1 MDNSL
6 CRELFKLSRMGVL
19 NMSLSPSRQDL
30 QAQIEK
36 AIHIIRQFD
45 GAVVALSA
53 GVDSSLVAALA
64 CKALGDRVVAVTA
77 VSESLAPGEI
87 EIAEKT
93 ARHIGIRHIVV
104 ATDEVHNA
112 SYAANP
118 SNRCYYCKDTLYREL
133 RRQADRFEFEAI
145 LDGTQINDL
154 LDTRPGLLAAKEA
167 GVRSP
172 LAEAGFSKKD
182 VRETARLFGLEVWDK
197 PAMPCLS
204 SRIPHG
210 EEITVEKLSEVGQ
223 AESAVKRLSGA
234 RDIRVRH
241 HGEVAAIEVS
251 QEELP
256 LFHRNGVMNRVKKEL
271 ELIGFTSITVGPR
284 KSPSKQDTA
293 ETEHDY
299 MLPIINTPNQ

>member
-1 MDNSL
+1 
-6 CRELFKLSRMGVL
+6 
-19 NMSLSPSRQDL
+19 MSLGPPRADL
-30 QAQIEK
+30 QVKIEK
-36 AIHIIRQFD
+36 AVHIIGQFN

-64 CKALGDRVVAVTA
+64 RKALGDRVAAVTA

-87 EIAEKT
+87 EIAKNT
-93 ARHIGIRHIVV
+93 AKRIGIRHIVV
-104 ATDEVHNA
+104 STDEVHNA

-118 SNRCYYCKDTLYREL
+118 TNRCYYCKDTLYREL
-133 RRQADRFEFEAI
+133 RRQADRSEFEAI
-145 LDGTQINDL
+145 LDGTQLDDL
-154 LDTRPGLLAAKEA
+154 GDTRPGLLAAKEA

-182 VRETARLFGLEVWDK
+182 VRETAHLFGLEVWDK

-210 EEITVEKLSEVGQ
+210 EQITVEKLSQVGQ
-223 AESAVKRLSGA
+223 AESTVKRLSGA

-241 HGEVAAIEVS
+241 HGEGAAIEVS

-256 LFHRNGVMNRVKKEL
+256 LFHRNGLMNRVKKEL
-271 ELIGFTSITVGPR
+271 GLIGFTSVTIGPR
-284 KSPSKQDTA
+284 KYSSRRDTVARGQD
-293 ETEHDY
+293 Y
-299 MLPIINTPNQ
+299 LLPIINPSNH

>member
-1 MDNSL
+1 
-6 CRELFKLSRMGVL
+6 L
-19 NMSLSPSRQDL
+19 NMSLSPASAGL
-30 QAQIEK
+30 QVKIDK
-36 AIHIIRQFD
+36 AVHIIGQFN

-64 CKALGDRVVAVTA
+64 RKALGDRVVAVTA

-87 EIAEKT
+87 EIAKKT
-93 ARHIGIRHIVV
+93 ARGIRIRHIVV
-104 ATDEVHNA
+104 TTDEVHNE
-112 SYAANP
+112 SYTANP

-133 RRQADRFEFEAI
+133 RRQADNSGLEAI
-145 LDGTQINDL
+145 LDGTQLDDL
-154 LDTRPGLLAAKEA
+154 GDTRPGLLAAKEA

-182 VRETARLFGLEVWDK
+182 VRETAHLLGLEVWDK

-210 EEITVEKLSEVGQ
+210 EEITVEKLSQVGE
-223 AESAVKRLSGA
+223 AESMVKRLSGA

-241 HGEVAAIEVS
+241 HGEAAAIEVS

-256 LFHRNGVMNRVKKEL
+256 LFHRDDLMKQVKDDL
-271 ELIGFTSITVGPR
+271 RLIGFTRVTLGPR
-284 KSPSKQDTA
+284 KTASKQATA
-293 ETEHDY
+293 VVAQDY
-299 MLPIINTPNQ
+299 LLPIINTSNH

>member
-1 MDNSL
+1 ML
-6 CRELFKLSRMGVL
+6 
-19 NMSLSPSRQDL
+19 LSPPKAGL
-30 QAQIEK
+30 QAKIEK
-36 AIHIIRQFD
+36 AVHIIGQFN

-64 CKALGDRVVAVTA
+64 RKALGDRVAAVTA

-87 EIAEKT
+87 EIAKNT
-93 ARHIGIRHIVV
+93 ARRIGIRHIVV
-104 ATDEVHNA
+104 STDEVHNA

-118 SNRCYYCKDTLYREL
+118 TNRCYYCKDTLYREL
-133 RRQADRFEFEAI
+133 RRQADRSEFEAI
-145 LDGTQINDL
+145 LDGTQLDDL
-154 LDTRPGLLAAKEA
+154 GDTRPGLLAAQEA

-182 VRETARLFGLEVWDK
+182 VRETAHLFGLEVWDK

-210 EEITVEKLSEVGQ
+210 EQITVEKLSQVGQ
-223 AESAVKRLSGA
+223 AESTVKRLSGA

-241 HGEVAAIEVS
+241 HGERAAIEVS
-251 QEELP
+251 QEELS

-271 ELIGFTSITVGPR
+271 GLIGFTSVTIGPR
-284 KSPSKQDTA
+284 KHSSRRNTARGQD
-293 ETEHDY
+293 Y
-299 MLPIINTPNQ
+299 LLPIINTSNH

>member
-1 MDNSL
+1 ML
-6 CRELFKLSRMGVL
+6 A
-19 NMSLSPSRQDL
+19 SPARSDL
-30 QAQIEK
+30 QVKIEK
-36 AIHIIRQFD
+36 AVEIINQFN

-64 CKALGDRVVAVTA
+64 RQALGNRVIAVTA

-87 EIAEKT
+87 EIAKRT
-93 ARHIGIRHIVV
+93 AGHIGIRHLVV
-104 ATDEVHNA
+104 TTDEVHNV
-112 SYAANP
+112 SYTANP

-133 RRQADRFEFEAI
+133 RRQADNLGFEAI
-145 LDGTQINDL
+145 LDGTQLDDMG
-154 LDTRPGLLAAKEA
+154 DTRPGLLAAEEA

-182 VRETARLFGLEVWDK
+182 VRETAQLFGLKVWDK

-210 EEITVEKLSEVGQ
+210 EEITVAKLSQVGE
-223 AESAVKRLSGA
+223 AESLVKRLSGA

-256 LFHRNGVMNRVKKEL
+256 LFHRDDLMEQVEKDLR
-271 ELIGFTSITVGPR
+271 LIGFTSVTLGPR
-284 KSPSKQDTA
+284 KTA
-293 ETEHDY
+293 SRQATAVVGQNSASD
-299 MLPIINTPNQ
+299 N

>member
-1 MDNSL
+1 
-6 CRELFKLSRMGVL
+6 
-19 NMSLSPSRQDL
+19 MSLIAAGADL
-30 QAQIEK
+30 QVKIER
-36 AIHIIRQFD
+36 AIHIISQLN

-64 CKALGDRVVAVTA
+64 YKALGNRAVAVTA

-87 EIAEKT
+87 EIAKKT
-93 ARHIGIRHIVV
+93 ASHIRIRHTI
-104 ATDEVHNA
+104 ARTNEVQSA
-112 SYAANP
+112 SYKANP

-133 RRQADRFEFEAI
+133 KRQADNYRFEAV
-145 LDGTQINDL
+145 LDGTQLDDFG
-154 LDTRPGLLAAKEA
+154 DTRPGLLAAKEA

-182 VRETARLFGLEVWDK
+182 VRETARLLGLEVWDK

-210 EEITVEKLSEVGQ
+210 EEITVEKLSQVGE
-223 AESAVKRLSGA
+223 AESMVKRLSGA

-241 HGEVAAIEVS
+241 HGQLAAIEVS

-256 LFHRNGVMNRVKKEL
+256 LFHREGLMKQVEEEL
-271 ELIGFTSITVGPR
+271 RLIGFTSVTLGPR
-284 KSPSKQDTA
+284 RYPSRQDTA
-293 ETEHDY
+293 EAGQDY
-299 MLPIINTPNQ
+299 LLPIINTSNH

>member
-1 MDNSL
+1 
-6 CRELFKLSRMGVL
+6 L
-19 NMSLSPSRQDL
+19 NMSLGLPRADL
-30 QAQIEK
+30 QVKIEK
-36 AIHIIRQFD
+36 AVHIIGQFN

-64 CKALGDRVVAVTA
+64 RKALGDRVAAVTA

-87 EIAEKT
+87 EIAKKT
-93 ARHIGIRHIVV
+93 ARRIGIRHIVV

-112 SYAANP
+112 SYATNP
-118 SNRCYYCKDTLYREL
+118 TNRCYYCKDTLYREL
-133 RRQADRFEFEAI
+133 RRQADRFGLEAV
-145 LDGTQINDL
+145 LDGTQLDDL
-154 LDTRPGLLAAKEA
+154 GDTRPGLLAAKEA

-182 VRETARLFGLEVWDK
+182 VRETAHLFGLKVWDK

-210 EEITVEKLSEVGQ
+210 EQITVEKLSQVGQ
-223 AESAVKRLSGA
+223 AESTVKRLSGA

-241 HGEVAAIEVS
+241 HGEIAAIEVS

-256 LFHRNGVMNRVKKEL
+256 LFHRDGLMNRVKKEL
-271 ELIGFTSITVGPR
+271 RLIGFTGVIIGPR
-284 KSPSKQDTA
+284 KYPSGPDTSA
-293 ETEHDY
+293 TRHDY
-299 MLPIINTPNQ
+299 LLPIINASNH